1 VQGDSS
7 LPSDKGRPRKAKL
20 LCPTM
25 QGSGGFGAVYECEW
39 RGRRVAVKCLPPM
52 RTSGPGPT
60 AVAQYEALV
69 REIRLTCKFRSD
81 RLVSKDQ

>member
-1 VQGDSS
+1 V
-7 LPSDKGRPRKAKL
+7 
-20 LCPTM
+20 

-81 RLVSKDQ
+81 RLVCWMSCYPSEGCYVGL